1 MHLISIHVR
10 TVKSHFSFFL
20 GPRTAAQGRVP
31 GTRGGGQ
38 VARGAVPGD
47 GGSEGLGEC
56 VYVD

>member
-1 MHLISIHVR
+1 MQLISIVN
-10 TVKSHFSFFL
+10 SHFSFFL